1 MRGSR
6 HSLSRPTSCKSTG
19 TSGHSGHDVHRS
31 MVSDSNNNI
40 IISIIINIIVVITI
54 IIIIAYRNLLFAHL
68 SGVYLTTG
76 SLWEGTHS

>member
-19 TSGHSGHDVHRS
+19 TSGHSVSHDVHRS
-31 MVSDSNNNI
+31 MVSDSDNN
-40 IISIIINIIVVITI
+40 IISIITVITI
-54 IIIIAYRNLLFAHL
+54 IILIAICNLLFAHL

-76 SLWEGTHS
+76 SL